1 MHGTHLL
8 HCPRPIRRSTRSEGG
23 EAFEEGCRPKP
34 DWVKI
39 DGNKYLALAVNFV
52 AVYCEGKYIA
62 KILVAGIGVHFYLAL
77 GGDGALRPAAL
88 WRLPEGCL

>member
-1 MHGTHLL
+1 MHSTHLL

-23 EAFEEGCRPKP
+23 EANEEGCRPKP

-39 DGNKYLALAVNFV
+39 DGNVHEGKRHNDSD
-52 AVYCEGKYIA
+52 GKYIA
-62 KILVAGIGVHFYLAL
+62 QILVAGIGVHFYLAL

-88 WRLPEGCL
+88 WRLPEGSL